1 MTAPPRDLDGE
12 VRLHIYGE
20 FVASGRPPAVA
31 ETASALACAEREI
44 AEAYRRLEQAHV
56 IVLAP
61 GTLNV
66 WMANPLSAV
75 PTAFRVETANG
86 SFWGNCV
93 WDALGVV
100 AMLGRDGRVS
110 TSCPDC
116 GEAMTL
122 TVENG
127 ELGATDGVA
136 HFAVPAA
143 RWWENI
149 GFT

>member
-1 MTAPPRDLDGE
+1 MNDVDNR
-12 VRLHIYGE
+12 VRLHIYE
-20 FVASGRPPAVA
+20 RFVADGRPPTAA
-31 ETASALACAEREI
+31 ETAEALRIVPDEAED
-44 AEAYRRLEQAHV
+44 AYRRLEEARV

-61 GTLNV
+61 GTTNV

-75 PTAFRVETANG
+75 PTRFRVVTDDG
-86 SFWGNCV
+86 RSWWGNCV
-93 WDALGVV
+93 WDGLGVL
-100 AMLGRDGRVS
+100 AMVGADGMVD

-116 GEAMTL
+116 GAKIEL
-122 TVENG
+122 RVEDG
-127 ELGATDGVA
+127 ELQPADAVI

>member
-1 MTAPPRDLDGE
+1 MAAPTPDIDGD

-20 FVASGRPPAVA
+20 FVASGRPPTVA
-31 ETASALACAEREI
+31 ETASALGRAEDEVG
-44 AEAYRRLEQAHV
+44 EAYRRLEQARV

-75 PTAFRVETANG
+75 PTPFHVETAQG
-86 SFWGNCV
+86 AFWGSCV

-100 AMLGRDGRVS
+100 SMLGREGRVS
-110 TSCPDC
+110 TSCSDC

-122 TVENG
+122 AVQNG

>member
-1 MTAPPRDLDGE
+1 VNDVDNR
-12 VRLHIYGE
+12 VRLHIYE
-20 FVASGRPPAVA
+20 RFVADGRPPSAA
-31 ETASALACAEREI
+31 ETAEALGILPDEAED
-44 AEAYRRLEQAHV
+44 AYRRLEEARV

-61 GTLNV
+61 GTTNV

-75 PTAFRVETANG
+75 PTRFRVVTDDG
-86 SFWGNCV
+86 RSWWGNCV
-93 WDALGVV
+93 WDGLGVL
-100 AMLGRDGRVS
+100 AMVGADGMVD

-116 GEAMTL
+116 GAKIEL
-122 TVENG
+122 RVEDG
-127 ELGATDGVA
+127 ELQPVDAVI

>member
-1 MTAPPRDLDGE
+1 VNDVDNR
-12 VRLHIYGE
+12 VRLHIYE
-20 FVASGRPPAVA
+20 RFVADGRPPTVA
-31 ETASALACAEREI
+31 ETAAPLGISPDDAED
-44 AEAYRRLEQAHV
+44 AYRRLEEARV

-61 GTLNV
+61 GTTNV

-75 PTAFRVETANG
+75 PTRFRVVTDDG
-86 SFWGNCV
+86 RSWWGNCV
-93 WDALGVV
+93 WDGLGVL
-100 AMLGRDGRVS
+100 AMVGADGMVD

-116 GEAMTL
+116 GAKIEL
-122 TVENG
+122 RVEDG
-127 ELGATDGVA
+127 ELQRVDAVI

>member
-1 MTAPPRDLDGE
+1 VAFDTR
-12 VRLHIYGE
+12 VRLALYE
-20 FVASGRPPAVA
+20 RFVADGRAPSTAEVA
-31 ETASALACAEREI
+31 EELDAALEAVEASF
-44 AEAYRRLEQAHV
+44 RRLEEARV

-75 PTAFRVETANG
+75 PTAFRVETPRGA
-86 SFWGNCV
+86 FWGNCS
-93 WDALGVV
+93 WDGLGVV
-100 AMLGRDGRVS
+100 AMLGGEGTV
-110 TSCPDC
+110 TTECPDC
-116 GEAMTL
+116 AEPIAL
-122 TVENG
+122 EVSSG
-127 ELGATDGVA
+127 ELAREEGVA